1 MDNPFKEYIATAQEL
16 VSLEGKSELASYV
29 SESNIKTIFVTHDNW
44 NAGIDYYDIAIS
56 IPIQVFAKIRFKL
69 TEEEQIIYDA
79 FNDAMHGEDGSLRI
93 NEVKLVPHKSV
104 SISNIPVADDDSMW
118 KYNYYRLFISHLS
131 KDKLRATHIKELLL
145 PYGIDCFVAHED
157 ISPSKEW
164 QIVIENA
171 LSSADA
177 LCAILSPNFSKSQ
190 WCDQEVGFALG
201 RRKLVIP
208 INAGVDPY
216 GFIGKW
222 QAIKSEKKSRLQVAN
237 EIFNVICINDIT
249 RGGYFE
255 KLTNLIM
262 AAKSI
267 EEALQF
273 LNVLKGIS
281 GVEKRYIDALYSHY
295 KDNSILMENECLQIA
310 NPIFKKNGLDAIKKK
325 ITIDF
330 PIDQNT
336 DLPF

>member
-1 MDNPFKEYIATAQEL
+1 MHN
-16 VSLEGKSELASYV
+16 
-29 SESNIKTIFVTHDNW
+29 NW
-44 NAGIDYYDIAIS
+44 NAGVDYYDIVVS
-56 IPIQVFAKIRFKL
+56 IPIPIFARIRYKL
-69 TEEEQIIYDA
+69 AEEEQIIHNA
-79 FNDAMHGEDGSLRI
+79 FNDAMHGGDDSLSI
-93 NEVKLVPHKSV
+93 NEVKLAPNKSI
-104 SISNIPVADDDSMW
+104 SISNIPVVDDDSMW

-131 KDKLRATHIKELLL
+131 EDKLRAMHIKDLLL
-145 PYGIDCFVAHED
+145 QYGIDCFVAHED

-201 RRKLVIP
+201 RRKLVVP
-208 INAGVDPY
+208 INCGMNPY

-222 QAIKSEKKSRLQVAN
+222 QAIKSEGKSRLQVAN
-237 EIFNVICINDIT
+237 AIFDVICINDIT

-255 KLTNLIM
+255 KLINLIM
-262 AAKSI
+262 GAKSL
-267 EEALQF
+267 EEALRF
-273 LNVLKGIS
+273 LNVLKNIS
-281 GVEKRYIDALYSHY
+281 GVEKRCIDTLYSHY

-310 NPIFKKNGLDAIKKK
+310 NQIFENKGLDKIKKE
-325 ITIDF
+325 ITIDVS
-330 PIDQNT
+330 IDQNA

>member
-1 MDNPFKEYIATAQEL
+1 MANPFKEYIVTAQEL
-16 VSLEGKSELASYV
+16 VSLEGKSELASYI
-29 SESNIKTIFVTHDNW
+29 SESNIKALFVRHDNW
-44 NAGIDYYDIAIS
+44 NTGIDYYDMVVS

-69 TEEEQIIYDA
+69 TEEEQIIHDA
-79 FNDAMHGEDGSLRI
+79 FNDAMHGEDGSLRL
-93 NEVKLVPHKSV
+93 NEVKLVPNKSV

-131 KDKLRATHIKELLL
+131 KDKIRATHIKELLL

-177 LCAILSPNFSKSQ
+177 LCAILSPNFIKSQ

-237 EIFNVICINDIT
+237 AIFNVICINDIT

-262 AAKSI
+262 GAKSI